1 MTKGVGGRP
10 KEYENFQKT
19 TCYCEARMKKE
30 FKMRLCETFQRSQTS
45 WNEQERSLETK
56 TRAISIALQGH
67 EQDC

>member
-30 FKMRLCETFQRSQTS
+30 FKMRLCVKRFREVKHLGMSKKDLWKLKQEQFQ
-45 WNEQERSLETK
+45 
-56 TRAISIALQGH
+56 
-67 EQDC
+67 

>member
-1 MTKGVGGRP
+1 MLLRSQDEKGI
-10 KEYENFQKT
+10 QD
-19 TCYCEARMKKE
+19 EA
-30 FKMRLCETFQRSQTS
+30 LCKTFQRSQTS